1 VSTPQPPGVP
11 DRPAGE
17 APPGGT
23 QVGTTPTS
31 VPAEEAPPE
40 EDRPSTWQ
48 PMLWV
53 KIGLLL
59 LVTAYAIAFV
69 AENGQRIDVHFVFA
83 TERVRLIWA
92 ILLLLGVGLLGGI
105 LLSQLY
111 RHRRRSRLAKQPR
124 K

>member
-1 VSTPQPPGVP
+1 MSTPQPGIP

-17 APPGGT
+17 PLADATEEGTPPAP
-23 QVGTTPTS
+23 
-31 VPAEEAPPE
+31 VPPDGMSPE

-59 LVTAYAIAFV
+59 LVIAYAIGFV
-69 AENGQRIDVHFVFA
+69 AENGQRIEIHFVFA
-83 TERVRLIWA
+83 TEKVRLIWA
-92 ILLLLGVGLLGGI
+92 ILLLLGVGVLGGI
-105 LLSQLY
+105 LVSQLY
-111 RHRRRSRLAKQPR
+111 RHRRRSRLAKQPG